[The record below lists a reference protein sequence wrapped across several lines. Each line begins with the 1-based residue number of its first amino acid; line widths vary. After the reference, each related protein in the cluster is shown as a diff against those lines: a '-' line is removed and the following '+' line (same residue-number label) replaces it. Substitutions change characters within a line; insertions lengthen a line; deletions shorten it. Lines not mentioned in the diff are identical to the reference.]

1 MESPSKPKIVKAES
15 KIMIPLGITLLMFN
29 CSEDKG
35 PLDTD
40 VKTKAAGFIMIAIP
54 TKSNPANMIKEMM
67 NLFILYL
74 LMCCVR
80 IILNSFLP
88 NAGSKLDGLFVLF

>member
-1 MESPSKPKIVKAES
+1 MPSKPKIVKAEP
-15 KIMIPLGITLLMFN
+15 KITTPLGMPLMLN
-29 CSEDKG
+29 CSEENG

-54 TKSNPANMIKEMM
+54 TKSNPANMIKEMI
-67 NLFILYL
+67 NFFIIYL
-74 LMCCVR
+74 LMSSVR

-88 NAGSKLDGLFVLF
+88 NAGSKLDGLSAVY

>member
-1 MESPSKPKIVKAES
+1 
-15 KIMIPLGITLLMFN
+15 MISLGIMLLMFN

-35 PLDTD
+35 PFGSD
-40 VKTKAAGFIMIAIP
+40 VKTKAAGFIMMAIP
-54 TKSNPANMIKEMM
+54 TKSNPANMINEMM

-74 LMCCVR
+74 LMCSVR

-88 NAGSKLDGLFVLF
+88 NGSKLDCLFVVC